1 MTGDQIAS
9 LAYLGL
15 LLAVV
20 GGWFIVQNRHS
31 LGKTLQ
37 MGILWGLIFLG
48 VIAAKGLWD
57 DVRSTTVPMQ
67 ALSQDGYMALPRAK
81 DGHFYA
87 VLTMNGVPV
96 EFMVDTGATQVVLN
110 SDDAQRIG
118 LDPDTLPFLGRAETA
133 NGVIKIAFDTVD
145 QVSFGPY
152 TDENVRV
159 SISKADMGT
168 SLLGM
173 SYLSRF
179 DSLQISGEHMTMG
192 RNAN

>member
-15 LLAVV
+15 LFAVI
-20 GGWFIVQNRHS
+20 GGWFFVQNRQS
-31 LGKTLQ
+31 LGKMLQ

-48 VIAAKGLWD
+48 VIAARGLWD
-57 DVRSTTVPMQ
+57 DVRTSTNPFQ
-67 ALSQDGYMALPRAK
+67 AVSQEGFMTLPRDR

-87 VLTMNGVPV
+87 VLDLNGVPV

-110 SDDAQRIG
+110 YDDAKRIG
-118 LDPDTLPFLGRAETA
+118 LDPDSLPFLGRAETA
-133 NGVIKIAFDTVD
+133 NGAIEIAFDTVD
-145 QVSFGPY
+145 NMSFGPY
-152 TDENVRV
+152 VDENVRV
-159 SISKADMGT
+159 SVSRADMGT

-179 DSLQISGEHMTMG
+179 DTLQISGSQMLMG
-192 RNAN
+192 RDPN